1 MQTQPRFTLAA
12 TTLDAPD
19 AHELAQFY
27 RGLLGWPVRKEEPG
41 WVEIAP
47 PDGSAGLS
55 FQTEPLFTR
64 PQWPSAWSE
73 QQIQMHLDIEV
84 SDLSSAVERA
94 LALGAAMTDFQPQDD
109 VRVLCDPAGHP
120 FCLFA
125 RAGSGA

>member
-1 MQTQPRFTLAA
+1 MAFVALCSR
-12 TTLDAPD
+12 
-19 AHELAQFY
+19 
-27 RGLLGWPVRKEEPG
+27 V
-41 WVEIAP
+41 
-47 PDGSAGLS
+47 
-55 FQTEPLFTR
+55 TEPLFTR

-84 SDLSSAVERA
+84 SDLPSAVERA
-94 LALGAAMTDFQPQDD
+94 LALGAAMRDSQPQDD